1 MNTFPQGITNNFQN
15 NQLNFSYVHAALQ
28 PLCFLDT
35 TKNLFSFMESNGM
48 RYNNFFPMANEL
60 LKIIER
66 VNSGIVPDSQNILF
80 YFGKK
85 YLENQMN
92 IVSKNVLASDPFH
105 FLYFLFQFL
114 HLETNMCNKYDNNL
128 FNQSLN
134 AMRNDDY
141 IYMQFLMFIMKT
153 QNSIISNDF
162 FNTVRYTYDCQ
173 MCGKYYFYGLQNIF
187 RMNIDMIRYFRDKAY
202 PMKQGTNLDLSE
214 LFTCYSGGTY
224 NNCRNCG
231 NNRCP
236 RYTRICFPAK
246 TIIISLERKNHSFK
260 NDINILSQIDLE
272 PFISKK
278 RTAGLNLN
286 TIYELKAVISYI
298 NFGNQGKYF
307 SICKIK
313 KNNNQMW
320 VRYID
325 SFYQVVQPS
334 DVCIYEPQMLIYEIY
349 NPPQVM
355 GNDMNNNMNNNMFGG
370 SIIGNNNNDYISF
383 ANMNDNQTR
392 MMYNNQNMMNNNM
405 MNNNMMQNN
414 SVGIMNNNNMMNNNM
429 MNNNQN
435 MIQNNMVG
443 MMNNNNNINM
453 NNFQMMGFNNN
464 NMMQN
469 MNLMDNMK
477 TFKNYN
483 KVDPSIFNKIPLII
497 SEKKINLPQNNF
509 VNFQQ
514 QQMNNNQFMQQVNQ
528 FNNTKKIP
536 NMQIDILPRGTE
548 KISIEEAQM
557 SNLNMMK
564 YFSSDYLAGD
574 LISESVFNNPNNN

>member
-1 MNTFPQGITNNFQN
+1 MNSFPQGITNNFQN

-35 TKNLFSFMESNGM
+35 TKNLFSFMENNGM

-80 YFGKK
+80 YYGKK

-92 IVSKNVLASDPFH
+92 IISKNVLATDPFH

-114 HLETNMCNKYDNNL
+114 HLETNMCNKYDNTL

-134 AMRNDDY
+134 AMKNDDY

-162 FNTVRYTYDCQ
+162 FNTVRYTYVCQ
-173 MCGKYYFYGLQNIF
+173 MCGKYYFYGLQNIY
-187 RMNIDMIRYFRDKAY
+187 RMNIDTIRYFRDKAD

-246 TIIISLERKNHSFK
+246 TIIISLERKNHPFK
-260 NDINILSQIDLE
+260 NDINILSHFDLL
-272 PFISKK
+272 PFISKT

-298 NFGNQGKYF
+298 NFGNFGKYF
-307 SICKIK
+307 SDCKIRI
-313 KNNNQMW
+313 NNNQIW

-325 SFYQVVQPS
+325 SFYQIIQPN
-334 DVCIYEPQMLIYEIY
+334 DVCIYEPQILIYEIY
-349 NPPQVM
+349 NPPQAM
-355 GNDMNNNMNNNMFGG
+355 QNNINNMFNNNT
-370 SIIGNNNNDYISF
+370 IIGNNNDYISF
-383 ANMNDNQTR
+383 NNMNNNLAK
-392 MMYNNQNMMNNNM
+392 MMYNNM
-405 MNNNMMQNN
+405 MNNNINNMMMMPNNMMQT
-414 SVGIMNNNNMMNNNM
+414 NMMNNN
-429 MNNNQN
+429 N
-435 MIQNNMVG
+435 G
-443 MMNNNNNINM
+443 INM
-453 NNFQMMGFNNN
+453 NNFQMAGFNNG

-469 MNLMDNMK
+469 PNLLDNMK

-483 KVDPSIFNKIPLII
+483 KVDASILNKMPLIN
-497 SEKKINLPQNNF
+497 SENKINLPQNQNNF
-509 VNFQQ
+509 VNFQL
-514 QQMNNNQFMQQVNQ
+514 QQMNNNQFLQQVNQ
-528 FNNTKKIP
+528 FNNNIHMP
-536 NMQIDILPRGTE
+536 NMKIDIIPRAE
-548 KISIEEAQM
+548 KTISIQEAQM
-557 SNLNMMK
+557 QNQNMMK
-564 YFSSDYLAGD
+564 FFEPDYLAGNQF
-574 LISESVFNNPNNN
+574 EGGFNNPNN

>member
-1 MNTFPQGITNNFQN
+1 MNSFPQGITNNFQN

-35 TKNLFSFMESNGM
+35 TKNLFSFMENNGM

-80 YFGKK
+80 YYGKK

-92 IVSKNVLASDPFH
+92 IISKNVLATDPFH

-114 HLETNMCNKYDNNL
+114 HLETNMCNKYDNTL

-134 AMRNDDY
+134 AMKNDDY

-162 FNTVRYTYDCQ
+162 FNTVRYTYVCQ
-173 MCGKYYFYGLQNIF
+173 MCGKYFFYGLQNIY
-187 RMNIDMIRYFRDKAY
+187 RMNIDTIRYFRDKAF

-246 TIIISLERKNHSFK
+246 TIIISLERKNHPFK
-260 NDINILSQIDLE
+260 NDINILSHFNLG
-272 PFISKK
+272 PFISKT

-307 SICKIK
+307 SDCKIRI
-313 KNNNQMW
+313 NNNQMW

-325 SFYQVVQPS
+325 SFYQIIQPN
-334 DVCIYEPQMLIYEIY
+334 DVCIYEPQILIYEIY
-349 NPPQVM
+349 NPTQAM
-355 GNDMNNNMNNNMFGG
+355 QNNINNMFNNNT
-370 SIIGNNNNDYISF
+370 IIGNNNDYISF
-383 ANMNDNQTR
+383 NNMNNNLAK
-392 MMYNNQNMMNNNM
+392 MMYNNM
-405 MNNNMMQNN
+405 MNNNINNMMMMPNNMMQT
-414 SVGIMNNNNMMNNNM
+414 NMMNNN
-429 MNNNQN
+429 N
-435 MIQNNMVG
+435 G
-443 MMNNNNNINM
+443 INM
-453 NNFQMMGFNNN
+453 NNFKMAGFNNG

-469 MNLMDNMK
+469 PNLLDNMK

-483 KVDPSIFNKIPLII
+483 KVDASILNKMPLIN
-497 SEKKINLPQNNF
+497 SENKINLPQNQNNF
-509 VNFQQ
+509 VNFQL
-514 QQMNNNQFMQQVNQ
+514 QQMNNNQFLQQVNQ
-528 FNNTKKIP
+528 FNNNIHMS
-536 NMQIDILPRGTE
+536 NMKIDIIPRAE
-548 KISIEEAQM
+548 KTISIQEAQIQ
-557 SNLNMMK
+557 NKNMMK
-564 YFSSDYLAGD
+564 FFDSGYLSGD
-574 LISESVFNNPNNN
+574 PIEGEFNNPNN

>member
-1 MNTFPQGITNNFQN
+1 MNSFPQGITNNFQN

-35 TKNLFSFMESNGM
+35 TKNLFSFMENNGM

-80 YFGKK
+80 YYGKK

-92 IVSKNVLASDPFH
+92 IISKNVLATDPFH

-114 HLETNMCNKYDNNL
+114 HLETNMCNKYDNTL

-134 AMRNDDY
+134 AMKNDDY

-173 MCGKYYFYGLQNIF
+173 MCGKYFFYGLQNIY
-187 RMNIDMIRYFRDKAY
+187 RMNIDTIRYFRDKAK
-202 PMKQGTNLDLSE
+202 PMKQGTNLDISE

-246 TIIISLERKNHSFK
+246 TIIISLERKNHPFK
-260 NDINILSQIDLE
+260 NDINILSHFNLG
-272 PFISKK
+272 PFISKT
-278 RTAGLNLN
+278 RTAGLNLI
-286 TIYELKAVISYI
+286 TTYELKAVISYI

-307 SICKIK
+307 SDCKIRI
-313 KNNNQMW
+313 NNNQMW

-325 SFYQVVQPS
+325 SFYQIIQPN
-334 DVCIYEPQMLIYEIY
+334 DVCIYEPQILIYEIY
-349 NPPQVM
+349 NPTQAM
-355 GNDMNNNMNNNMFGG
+355 QNNINNMFNNNT
-370 SIIGNNNNDYISF
+370 IIGNNNDYISF
-383 ANMNDNQTR
+383 NNMNNNLAK
-392 MMYNNQNMMNNNM
+392 MMYNNM
-405 MNNNMMQNN
+405 MNNNINNMM
-414 SVGIMNNNNMMNNNM
+414 MMPNNMMNNN
-429 MNNNQN
+429 N
-435 MIQNNMVG
+435 G
-443 MMNNNNNINM
+443 INM
-453 NNFQMMGFNNN
+453 NNFQMAGFNNG

-469 MNLMDNMK
+469 PNLLDNMK

-483 KVDPSIFNKIPLII
+483 KVDASILNKMPLIN
-497 SEKKINLPQNNF
+497 SENKINLPQNQNNF
-509 VNFQQ
+509 VNFQL
-514 QQMNNNQFMQQVNQ
+514 QQMNNNQFLQQVNQ
-528 FNNTKKIP
+528 FNINNDMP
-536 NMQIDILPRGTE
+536 NMKIDIIPRAE
-548 KISIEEAQM
+548 KTISIQEAQM
-557 SNLNMMK
+557 QNQNMMK
-564 YFSSDYLAGD
+564 FFDPCYLPGD
-574 LISESVFNNPNNN
+574 QFEGGFNNPNN

>member
-1 MNTFPQGITNNFQN
+1 MNSFPQGITNNFQN

-35 TKNLFSFMESNGM
+35 TKNLFSFMENNGM

-80 YFGKK
+80 YYGKK

-92 IVSKNVLASDPFH
+92 IISKNVLATDPFH

-114 HLETNMCNKYDNNL
+114 HLETNMCNKYDNTL

-134 AMRNDDY
+134 AMKNDDY

-173 MCGKYYFYGLQNIF
+173 MCGKYFFYGLQNIY
-187 RMNIDMIRYFRDKAY
+187 RMNIDTIRYFRDKAF

-246 TIIISLERKNHSFK
+246 TIIISLERKNHPFK
-260 NDINILSQIDLE
+260 NDINILSHFDLL
-272 PFISKK
+272 PFISKT

-307 SICKIK
+307 SDCKIRI
-313 KNNNQMW
+313 NNNQMW

-325 SFYQVVQPS
+325 SFYQIIQPN
-334 DVCIYEPQMLIYEIY
+334 DVCIYEPQILIYEIY
-349 NPPQVM
+349 NPPQAM
-355 GNDMNNNMNNNMFGG
+355 QNNINNNMFNNNT
-370 SIIGNNNNDYISF
+370 IIGNNNDYISF
-383 ANMNDNQTR
+383 NNMNNNLAK
-392 MMYNNQNMMNNNM
+392 MMYNNMMNNIMNNMMMMQTNMMNNN
-405 MNNNMMQNN
+405 N
-414 SVGIMNNNNMMNNNM
+414 G
-429 MNNNQN
+429 
-435 MIQNNMVG
+435 
-443 MMNNNNNINM
+443 INM
-453 NNFQMMGFNNN
+453 NNFQMAGFNNG

-469 MNLMDNMK
+469 PNLLDNMK

-483 KVDPSIFNKIPLII
+483 KVDASILNKMPLIN
-497 SEKKINLPQNNF
+497 SENKINLPQNQNNF
-509 VNFQQ
+509 VNFQL
-514 QQMNNNQFMQQVNQ
+514 QQMNNNQFLQQVNQ
-528 FNNTKKIP
+528 FNINNDMP
-536 NMQIDILPRGTE
+536 NMKIDIIPRAE
-548 KISIEEAQM
+548 KTISIQEAQM
-557 SNLNMMK
+557 QNQNMMK
-564 YFSSDYLAGD
+564 FFDPGYLSCEQIEGG
-574 LISESVFNNPNNN
+574 FNNPNN

>member
-1 MNTFPQGITNNFQN
+1 MNSFPQGITNNFQN

-35 TKNLFSFMESNGM
+35 TKNLFSFMENNGM

-80 YFGKK
+80 YYGKK

-92 IVSKNVLASDPFH
+92 IISKNVLATDPFH

-114 HLETNMCNKYDNNL
+114 HLETNMCNKYDNTL

-134 AMRNDDY
+134 AMKNDDY

-162 FNTVRYTYDCQ
+162 FNTVRYTYVCQ
-173 MCGKYYFYGLQNIF
+173 MCGKYFFYGLQNIY
-187 RMNIDMIRYFRDKAY
+187 RMNIDTIRYFRDKAF

-246 TIIISLERKNHSFK
+246 TIIISLERKNHPFK
-260 NDINILSQIDLE
+260 NDINILSHFNLG
-272 PFISKK
+272 PFISKT

-307 SICKIK
+307 SDCKIRI
-313 KNNNQMW
+313 NNNQMW

-325 SFYQVVQPS
+325 SFYQIIQPN
-334 DVCIYEPQMLIYEIY
+334 DVCIYEPQILIYEIY
-349 NPPQVM
+349 NPPQAM
-355 GNDMNNNMNNNMFGG
+355 QNNINNMFNNNT
-370 SIIGNNNNDYISF
+370 IIGNNNDYISF
-383 ANMNDNQTR
+383 NNMNNNLAK
-392 MMYNNQNMMNNNM
+392 MMYNNM
-405 MNNNMMQNN
+405 MNNNINNMMMMPNNMMQT
-414 SVGIMNNNNMMNNNM
+414 NMMNNN
-429 MNNNQN
+429 N
-435 MIQNNMVG
+435 G
-443 MMNNNNNINM
+443 INM
-453 NNFQMMGFNNN
+453 NNFQMAGFNNG

-469 MNLMDNMK
+469 PNLLDNMK

-483 KVDPSIFNKIPLII
+483 KVDASIFNKMPLIN
-497 SEKKINLPQNNF
+497 SENKINLPQNQNNF
-509 VNFQQ
+509 VNFQLQ
-514 QQMNNNQFMQQVNQ
+514 QINNNQILQQISQ
-528 FNNTKKIP
+528 FNINN
-536 NMQIDILPRGTE
+536 NMSNMKIDIIPRAE
-548 KISIEEAQM
+548 KTISIQEAQM
-557 SNLNMMK
+557 QNQNMMK
-564 YFSSDYLAGD
+564 FFDCGYLPGEQ
-574 LISESVFNNPNNN
+574 IEGGFNNPNN

>member
-1 MNTFPQGITNNFQN
+1 MNSFPQGITNNFQN

-35 TKNLFSFMESNGM
+35 TKNLFSFMENNGM

-80 YFGKK
+80 YYGKK

-92 IVSKNVLASDPFH
+92 IISKNVLATDPFH

-114 HLETNMCNKYDNNL
+114 HLETNMCNKYDNTL

-134 AMRNDDY
+134 AMKNDDY

-173 MCGKYYFYGLQNIF
+173 MCGKYFFYGLQNIY
-187 RMNIDMIRYFRDKAY
+187 RMNIDTIRYFRDKAF
-202 PMKQGTNLDLSE
+202 PMKQGTNLDISE

-246 TIIISLERKNHSFK
+246 TIIISLERKNHPFK
-260 NDINILSQIDLE
+260 NDINILSHFNLG
-272 PFISKK
+272 PFISKT

-307 SICKIK
+307 SDCKIRI
-313 KNNNQMW
+313 NNNQMW

-325 SFYQVVQPS
+325 SFYQIIQPN
-334 DVCIYEPQMLIYEIY
+334 DVCIYEPQILIYEIY
-349 NPPQVM
+349 NPTQAM
-355 GNDMNNNMNNNMFGG
+355 QNNINNMFNNNT
-370 SIIGNNNNDYISF
+370 IIGNNNDYISF
-383 ANMNDNQTR
+383 NNMNNNLAK
-392 MMYNNQNMMNNNM
+392 MMYNNM
-405 MNNNMMQNN
+405 MNNNINNMMMMPNNMMQT
-414 SVGIMNNNNMMNNNM
+414 NMMNNN
-429 MNNNQN
+429 N
-435 MIQNNMVG
+435 G
-443 MMNNNNNINM
+443 INM
-453 NNFQMMGFNNN
+453 NNFQMAGFNNG

-469 MNLMDNMK
+469 PNLLDNMK

-483 KVDPSIFNKIPLII
+483 KVDASILNKMPLIN
-497 SEKKINLPQNNF
+497 SENKINLPQNQNNF
-509 VNFQQ
+509 VNFQL
-514 QQMNNNQFMQQVNQ
+514 QQMNNNQFLQQVNQ
-528 FNNTKKIP
+528 FNNNI
-536 NMQIDILPRGTE
+536 NMSNMKIDIIPRAE
-548 KISIEEAQM
+548 KTISIQEAQM
-557 SNLNMMK
+557 QNQNMMK
-564 YFSSDYLAGD
+564 FFDPGYLSCEQIEGG
-574 LISESVFNNPNNN
+574 FNNPNN

>member
-1 MNTFPQGITNNFQN
+1 MNSFPQGITNNFQN

-35 TKNLFSFMESNGM
+35 TKNLFSFMENNGM

-80 YFGKK
+80 YYGKK

-92 IVSKNVLASDPFH
+92 IISKNVLATDPFH

-114 HLETNMCNKYDNNL
+114 HLETNMCNKYDNTL

-134 AMRNDDY
+134 AMKNDDY

-173 MCGKYYFYGLQNIF
+173 MCGKYFFYGLQNIY
-187 RMNIDMIRYFRDKAY
+187 RMNIDTIRYFRDKAF

-236 RYTRICFPAK
+236 RYTRIRFPAK
-246 TIIISLERKNHSFK
+246 TIIISLERKNHPFK
-260 NDINILSQIDLE
+260 NDINILSHFDLGY
-272 PFISKK
+272 FISKT

-307 SICKIK
+307 SDCKIRI
-313 KNNNQMW
+313 NNNQMW

-325 SFYQVVQPS
+325 SFYQIIQPN
-334 DVCIYEPQMLIYEIY
+334 DVCIYEPQILIYEIY
-349 NPPQVM
+349 NPPQAM
-355 GNDMNNNMNNNMFGG
+355 QNNINNMFNNNT
-370 SIIGNNNNDYISF
+370 IIGNNNDYISF
-383 ANMNDNQTR
+383 NNMNNNLAK
-392 MMYNNQNMMNNNM
+392 MMYNNM
-405 MNNNMMQNN
+405 MNNNINNMM
-414 SVGIMNNNNMMNNNM
+414 MMPNNMMNNN
-429 MNNNQN
+429 N
-435 MIQNNMVG
+435 G
-443 MMNNNNNINM
+443 INM
-453 NNFQMMGFNNN
+453 NNFQMAGFNNG

-469 MNLMDNMK
+469 PNLLDNMK

-483 KVDPSIFNKIPLII
+483 KVDASILNKMPLIN
-497 SEKKINLPQNNF
+497 SENKINLPQNQNNF
-509 VNFQQ
+509 VNFQL
-514 QQMNNNQFMQQVNQ
+514 QQMNNNQFLQQVNQ
-528 FNNTKKIP
+528 FNINNDMP
-536 NMQIDILPRGTE
+536 NMKIDIIPRAE
-548 KISIEEAQM
+548 KTISIQEAQM
-557 SNLNMMK
+557 QNQNMMK
-564 YFSSDYLAGD
+564 FFDSGYLSGD
-574 LISESVFNNPNNN
+574 PIEEGFNNPNN

>member
-1 MNTFPQGITNNFQN
+1 MNSFPQGITNNFQN

-35 TKNLFSFMESNGM
+35 TKNLFSFMENNGM

-80 YFGKK
+80 YYGKK

-92 IVSKNVLASDPFH
+92 IISKNVLATDPFH

-114 HLETNMCNKYDNNL
+114 HLETNMCNKYDNTL

-134 AMRNDDY
+134 AMKNDDY

-173 MCGKYYFYGLQNIF
+173 MCGKYFFYGLQNIY
-187 RMNIDMIRYFRDKAY
+187 RMNIDTIRYFRDKAD
-202 PMKQGTNLDLSE
+202 PMKQGTNLDISE

-246 TIIISLERKNHSFK
+246 TIIISLERKNHPFK
-260 NDINILSQIDLE
+260 NDINILSHFDLL
-272 PFISKK
+272 PFISKT

-298 NFGNQGKYF
+298 NFGNHGKYF
-307 SICKIK
+307 SDCKIRI
-313 KNNNQMW
+313 NNNQMW

-325 SFYQVVQPS
+325 SFYQIIQPN
-334 DVCIYEPQMLIYEIY
+334 DVCIYEPQILIYEIY
-349 NPPQVM
+349 NPPQAM
-355 GNDMNNNMNNNMFGG
+355 QNNINNMFNNNT
-370 SIIGNNNNDYISF
+370 IIGNNNDYISF
-383 ANMNDNQTR
+383 NSMNNNQAK
-392 MMYNNQNMMNNNM
+392 MMYNNIMNNIMNNMMMMPNNMMQTNMMNNN
-405 MNNNMMQNN
+405 N
-414 SVGIMNNNNMMNNNM
+414 G
-429 MNNNQN
+429 
-435 MIQNNMVG
+435 
-443 MMNNNNNINM
+443 INM
-453 NNFQMMGFNNN
+453 NNFQMAGFNNG

-469 MNLMDNMK
+469 PNLLDNMK

-483 KVDPSIFNKIPLII
+483 KVDASIFNKMPLIN
-497 SEKKINLPQNNF
+497 SENKINLPQNQNNF
-509 VNFQQ
+509 VNFQL
-514 QQMNNNQFMQQVNQ
+514 QQMNNNQFLQQVNQ
-528 FNNTKKIP
+528 FNINNDMP
-536 NMQIDILPRGTE
+536 NMKIDIIPRAE
-548 KISIEEAQM
+548 KTISIQEAQIQ
-557 SNLNMMK
+557 NQNMMK
-564 YFSSDYLAGD
+564 FFEPEYLAGD
-574 LISESVFNNPNNN
+574 QFEGGFNNPNN

>member
-1 MNTFPQGITNNFQN
+1 MNSFPQGITNNFQN

-35 TKNLFSFMESNGM
+35 TKNLFSFMENNGM

-80 YFGKK
+80 YYGKK

-92 IVSKNVLASDPFH
+92 IISKNVLATDPFH

-114 HLETNMCNKYDNNL
+114 HLETNMCNKYDNTL

-134 AMRNDDY
+134 AMKNDDY

-162 FNTVRYTYDCQ
+162 FNTVRYTYVCQ
-173 MCGKYYFYGLQNIF
+173 MCGKYFFYGLQNIY
-187 RMNIDMIRYFRDKAY
+187 RMNIDTIRYFRDKAF
-202 PMKQGTNLDLSE
+202 PMKQGTNLDISE

-246 TIIISLERKNHSFK
+246 TIIISLERKNHPFK
-260 NDINILSQIDLE
+260 NDINILSHFDLG
-272 PFISKK
+272 PFISKT

-298 NFGNQGKYF
+298 NFGNFGKYF
-307 SICKIK
+307 SDCKIRI
-313 KNNNQMW
+313 NNNQIW

-325 SFYQVVQPS
+325 SFYQVIQPN
-334 DVCIYEPQMLIYEIY
+334 DVCIYEPQILIYEIY
-349 NPPQVM
+349 NPPQAM
-355 GNDMNNNMNNNMFGG
+355 QNNINNMFNNNT
-370 SIIGNNNNDYISF
+370 IIGNNNDYISF
-383 ANMNDNQTR
+383 NSMNNNQAK
-392 MMYNNQNMMNNNM
+392 MMYNNM
-405 MNNNMMQNN
+405 MNNNINNMMMMPNN
-414 SVGIMNNNNMMNNNM
+414 MVNNNN
-429 MNNNQN
+429 
-435 MIQNNMVG
+435 G
-443 MMNNNNNINM
+443 INM
-453 NNFQMMGFNNN
+453 NNFQMAGFNNG

-469 MNLMDNMK
+469 PNLLDNMK

-483 KVDPSIFNKIPLII
+483 KVDASIFNKMPLIN
-497 SEKKINLPQNNF
+497 SENKVNLPQNQNNF
-509 VNFQQ
+509 VNFQL
-514 QQMNNNQFMQQVNQ
+514 QQMNNNQFLQQVNQ
-528 FNNTKKIP
+528 FNINNDMP
-536 NMQIDILPRGTE
+536 NMKIDIIPRAE
-548 KISIEEAQM
+548 KTISIQEAQM
-557 SNLNMMK
+557 QNQNMMK
-564 YFSSDYLAGD
+564 FFDPFYLPGD
-574 LISESVFNNPNNN
+574 QFEGGFNNPNN

>member
-1 MNTFPQGITNNFQN
+1 MNSFPQGITNNFQN

-35 TKNLFSFMESNGM
+35 TKNLFSFMENNGM

-80 YFGKK
+80 YYGKK

-92 IVSKNVLASDPFH
+92 IISKNVLATDPFH

-114 HLETNMCNKYDNNL
+114 HLETNMCNKYDNTL

-134 AMRNDDY
+134 AMKNDDY

-162 FNTVRYTYDCQ
+162 FNTVRYTYVCQ
-173 MCGKYYFYGLQNIF
+173 MCGKYFFYGLQNIY
-187 RMNIDMIRYFRDKAY
+187 RMNIDTIRYFRDKAK
-202 PMKQGTNLDLSE
+202 PMKQGTNLDISE

-246 TIIISLERKNHSFK
+246 TIIISLERKNHPFK
-260 NDINILSQIDLE
+260 NDINILSHFDLG
-272 PFISKK
+272 PFISKT

-286 TIYELKAVISYI
+286 TIYELKSVISYI
-298 NFGNQGKYF
+298 NFGNHGKYF
-307 SICKIK
+307 SDCKIRI
-313 KNNNQMW
+313 NNNQMW

-325 SFYQVVQPS
+325 SFYQIIQPN
-334 DVCIYEPQMLIYEIY
+334 DVCIYEPQILIYEIY
-349 NPPQVM
+349 NPTQAM
-355 GNDMNNNMNNNMFGG
+355 QNNINNMFNNNT
-370 SIIGNNNNDYISF
+370 IIGNNNDYISF
-383 ANMNDNQTR
+383 NNMNNNLAK
-392 MMYNNQNMMNNNM
+392 MMYNNM
-405 MNNNMMQNN
+405 MNNN
-414 SVGIMNNNNMMNNNM
+414 INNMMMMPNNM
-429 MNNNQN
+429 MQTN
-435 MIQNNMVG
+435 MM
-443 MMNNNNNINM
+443 NNNINM
-453 NNFQMMGFNNN
+453 NNFQMAGFNNG

-469 MNLMDNMK
+469 PNLLDNMK

-483 KVDPSIFNKIPLII
+483 KVDASILNKMPLIN
-497 SEKKINLPQNNF
+497 SENKINLPQNQNNF
-509 VNFQQ
+509 VNFQL
-514 QQMNNNQFMQQVNQ
+514 QQMNNNQFLQQVNQ
-528 FNNTKKIP
+528 FNNNIHMS
-536 NMQIDILPRGTE
+536 NMKIDIIPRAE
-548 KISIEEAQM
+548 KTISIQEAQM
-557 SNLNMMK
+557 QNQNMMK
-564 YFSSDYLAGD
+564 FFKPDYLAGD
-574 LISESVFNNPNNN
+574 QFEGGFNNPNN

>member
-1 MNTFPQGITNNFQN
+1 MNSFPQGITNNFQN

-35 TKNLFSFMESNGM
+35 TKNLFSFMENNGM

-80 YFGKK
+80 YYGKK

-92 IVSKNVLASDPFH
+92 IISKNVLATDPFH

-114 HLETNMCNKYDNNL
+114 HLETNMCKKYDNTL

-134 AMRNDDY
+134 AMKNDDY

-173 MCGKYYFYGLQNIF
+173 MCGKYFFYGLQNIY
-187 RMNIDMIRYFRDKAY
+187 RMNIDTIRYFRDKAD
-202 PMKQGTNLDLSE
+202 PMKQGTNLDISE

-246 TIIISLERKNHSFK
+246 TIIISLERKNHPFK
-260 NDINILSQIDLE
+260 NDINILSHFDLG
-272 PFISKK
+272 PFISKT

-307 SICKIK
+307 SDCKIRI
-313 KNNNQMW
+313 NNNQMW

-325 SFYQVVQPS
+325 SFYQIIQPN
-334 DVCIYEPQMLIYEIY
+334 DVCIYEPQILIYEIY
-349 NPPQVM
+349 NPPQAM
-355 GNDMNNNMNNNMFGG
+355 QNNINYMFNNNT
-370 SIIGNNNNDYISF
+370 IIGNNNDYISF
-383 ANMNDNQTR
+383 NNMNNNLAK
-392 MMYNNQNMMNNNM
+392 MMYNNM
-405 MNNNMMQNN
+405 MNNNINNMMMMPNN
-414 SVGIMNNNNMMNNNM
+414 MMKTNMMNNN
-429 MNNNQN
+429 N
-435 MIQNNMVG
+435 G
-443 MMNNNNNINM
+443 INM
-453 NNFQMMGFNNN
+453 NNFQMAGFNNG

-469 MNLMDNMK
+469 PNLLDNMK

-483 KVDPSIFNKIPLII
+483 KVDASILNKMPLIN
-497 SEKKINLPQNNF
+497 SENKINLPQNQNNF
-509 VNFQQ
+509 VNFQL
-514 QQMNNNQFMQQVNQ
+514 QQMNNNQFLQQVNQ
-528 FNNTKKIP
+528 FNNNIHMS
-536 NMQIDILPRGTE
+536 NMKIDIIPRAE
-548 KISIEEAQM
+548 KTISIQEAQM
-557 SNLNMMK
+557 QNQNMMK
-564 YFSSDYLAGD
+564 FFDSGYLPGD
-574 LISESVFNNPNNN
+574 QIEGGFNNPNN

>member
-1 MNTFPQGITNNFQN
+1 MNSFPQGITNNFQN

-35 TKNLFSFMESNGM
+35 TKNLFSFMENNGM

-80 YFGKK
+80 YYGKK

-92 IVSKNVLASDPFH
+92 IISKNVLATDPFH

-114 HLETNMCNKYDNNL
+114 HLETNMCNKYDNDL

-134 AMRNDDY
+134 AMKNDDY

-173 MCGKYYFYGLQNIF
+173 MCGKYFFYGLQNIY
-187 RMNIDMIRYFRDKAY
+187 RMNIDTIRYFRDKAK
-202 PMKQGTNLDLSE
+202 PMKQGTNLDISE

-246 TIIISLERKNHSFK
+246 TIIISLERKNHPFK
-260 NDINILSQIDLE
+260 NDINILSHFDLL
-272 PFISKK
+272 PFISKT

-307 SICKIK
+307 SDCKIRI
-313 KNNNQMW
+313 NNNQMW

-325 SFYQVVQPS
+325 SFYQIIQPN
-334 DVCIYEPQMLIYEIY
+334 DVCIYEPQILIYEIY
-349 NPPQVM
+349 NPPQAM
-355 GNDMNNNMNNNMFGG
+355 QNNINNMFNNNT
-370 SIIGNNNNDYISF
+370 IIGNNNDYISF
-383 ANMNDNQTR
+383 NNMNNNLAK
-392 MMYNNQNMMNNNM
+392 MMYNNM
-405 MNNNMMQNN
+405 MNNNINNMMMMPNNMMQTNM
-414 SVGIMNNNNMMNNNM
+414 VNNNN
-429 MNNNQN
+429 
-435 MIQNNMVG
+435 G
-443 MMNNNNNINM
+443 INM
-453 NNFQMMGFNNN
+453 NNFQMAGFNNG

-469 MNLMDNMK
+469 PNLLDNMK

-483 KVDPSIFNKIPLII
+483 KVDASILNKMPLIN
-497 SEKKINLPQNNF
+497 SENKINLPQNQNNF
-509 VNFQQ
+509 VNFQL
-514 QQMNNNQFMQQVNQ
+514 QQMNNNQFLQQVNQ
-528 FNNTKKIP
+528 FNNNIHMS
-536 NMQIDILPRGTE
+536 NMKIDIIPRAE
-548 KISIEEAQM
+548 KTISIQEAQM
-557 SNLNMMK
+557 QNQNMMK
-564 YFSSDYLAGD
+564 FFKPDYLAGD
-574 LISESVFNNPNNN
+574 QFEGGFNNPNN

>member
-1 MNTFPQGITNNFQN
+1 MNSFPQGITNNFQN

-35 TKNLFSFMESNGM
+35 TKNLFSFMENNGM

-80 YFGKK
+80 YYGKK

-92 IVSKNVLASDPFH
+92 IISKNVLATDPFH

-114 HLETNMCNKYDNNL
+114 HLETNMCNKYDNTL

-134 AMRNDDY
+134 AMKNDDY

-173 MCGKYYFYGLQNIF
+173 MCGKYFFYGLQNIY
-187 RMNIDMIRYFRDKAY
+187 RMNIDTIRYFRDKAF
-202 PMKQGTNLDLSE
+202 PMKQGTNLDISE

-246 TIIISLERKNHSFK
+246 TIIISLERKNHPFK
-260 NDINILSQIDLE
+260 NDINILSHFDLL
-272 PFISKK
+272 PFISKT

-307 SICKIK
+307 SDCKIRI
-313 KNNNQMW
+313 NNNQMW

-325 SFYQVVQPS
+325 SFYQIIQPN
-334 DVCIYEPQMLIYEIY
+334 DVCIYEPQILIYEIY
-349 NPPQVM
+349 NPTQAM
-355 GNDMNNNMNNNMFGG
+355 QNNINNMFNNNT
-370 SIIGNNNNDYISF
+370 IIGNNNDYISF
-383 ANMNDNQTR
+383 NNMNNNLAK
-392 MMYNNQNMMNNNM
+392 MMYNNM
-405 MNNNMMQNN
+405 MNNNINNMMMMPNNMMQT
-414 SVGIMNNNNMMNNNM
+414 NMMNNN
-429 MNNNQN
+429 N
-435 MIQNNMVG
+435 G
-443 MMNNNNNINM
+443 INM
-453 NNFQMMGFNNN
+453 NNFQMAGFNNG

-469 MNLMDNMK
+469 PNLLDNMK

-483 KVDPSIFNKIPLII
+483 KVDASILNKMPLIN
-497 SEKKINLPQNNF
+497 SENKINLPQNQNNF
-509 VNFQQ
+509 VNFQL
-514 QQMNNNQFMQQVNQ
+514 QQMNNNQFLQQVNQ
-528 FNNTKKIP
+528 FNNNIHMS
-536 NMQIDILPRGTE
+536 NMKIDIIPRAE
-548 KISIEEAQM
+548 KTISIQEAQM
-557 SNLNMMK
+557 QNQNMMK
-564 YFSSDYLAGD
+564 FFDPGYLSCEQIEGG
-574 LISESVFNNPNNN
+574 FNNPNN

>member
-1 MNTFPQGITNNFQN
+1 MNSFPQGITNNFQN

-35 TKNLFSFMESNGM
+35 TKNLFSFMENNGM

-80 YFGKK
+80 YYGKK

-92 IVSKNVLASDPFH
+92 IISKNVLATDPFH

-114 HLETNMCNKYDNNL
+114 HLETNMCNKYDNTL

-134 AMRNDDY
+134 AMKNDDY

-173 MCGKYYFYGLQNIF
+173 MCGKYFFYGLQNIY
-187 RMNIDMIRYFRDKAY
+187 RMNIDTIRYFRDKAF
-202 PMKQGTNLDLSE
+202 PMKQGTNLDISE

-246 TIIISLERKNHSFK
+246 TIIISLERKNHPFK
-260 NDINILSQIDLE
+260 NDINILSHFDLL
-272 PFISKK
+272 PFISKT

-298 NFGNQGKYF
+298 NFGNFGKYF
-307 SICKIK
+307 SDCKIRI
-313 KNNNQMW
+313 NNNQMW

-325 SFYQVVQPS
+325 SFYQIIQPN
-334 DVCIYEPQMLIYEIY
+334 DVCIYEPQILIYEIY
-349 NPPQVM
+349 NPTQAM
-355 GNDMNNNMNNNMFGG
+355 QNNINNMFNNNT
-370 SIIGNNNNDYISF
+370 IIGNNNDYISF
-383 ANMNDNQTR
+383 NNMNNNQAK
-392 MMYNNQNMMNNNM
+392 MMYNNM
-405 MNNNMMQNN
+405 MNNIMNNMMMMPNNMMQTNM
-414 SVGIMNNNNMMNNNM
+414 VNNNN
-429 MNNNQN
+429 
-435 MIQNNMVG
+435 G
-443 MMNNNNNINM
+443 INM
-453 NNFQMMGFNNN
+453 NNFQMAGFNNG

-469 MNLMDNMK
+469 PNLLDNMK

-483 KVDPSIFNKIPLII
+483 KVDASILNKMPLIN
-497 SEKKINLPQNNF
+497 SENKINLPQNQNNF
-509 VNFQQ
+509 VNFQL
-514 QQMNNNQFMQQVNQ
+514 QQMNNNQILQQISQ
-528 FNNTKKIP
+528 FNINNDMP
-536 NMQIDILPRGTE
+536 NMKIDIIPRAE
-548 KISIEEAQM
+548 KTISIQEAQM
-557 SNLNMMK
+557 QNQNMMK
-564 YFSSDYLAGD
+564 FFDPGYLSCEQIEGG
-574 LISESVFNNPNNN
+574 FNNPNN

>member
-1 MNTFPQGITNNFQN
+1 MNSFPQGITNNFQN

-35 TKNLFSFMESNGM
+35 TKNLFSFMENNGM

-80 YFGKK
+80 YYGKK

-92 IVSKNVLASDPFH
+92 IISKNVLATDPFH

-114 HLETNMCNKYDNNL
+114 HLETNMCNKYDNTL

-134 AMRNDDY
+134 AMKNDDY

-173 MCGKYYFYGLQNIF
+173 MCGKYFFYGLQNIY
-187 RMNIDMIRYFRDKAY
+187 RMNIDTIRYFRDKAF

-246 TIIISLERKNHSFK
+246 TIIISLERKNHPFK
-260 NDINILSQIDLE
+260 NDINILSHFDLGL
-272 PFISKK
+272 FISKT

-307 SICKIK
+307 SDCKIRI
-313 KNNNQMW
+313 NNNQMW

-325 SFYQVVQPS
+325 SFYQIIQPN
-334 DVCIYEPQMLIYEIY
+334 DVCIYEPQILIYEIY
-349 NPPQVM
+349 NPPQAM
-355 GNDMNNNMNNNMFGG
+355 QNNINNMFNNNT
-370 SIIGNNNNDYISF
+370 IIGNNNDYISF
-383 ANMNDNQTR
+383 NNMNNNLAK
-392 MMYNNQNMMNNNM
+392 MMYNNMMNNIMNNMMMMPNNMMQTNMMNNN
-405 MNNNMMQNN
+405 N
-414 SVGIMNNNNMMNNNM
+414 G
-429 MNNNQN
+429 
-435 MIQNNMVG
+435 
-443 MMNNNNNINM
+443 INM
-453 NNFQMMGFNNN
+453 NNFQMAGFNNG

-469 MNLMDNMK
+469 PNLLDNMK

-483 KVDPSIFNKIPLII
+483 KVDASILNKMPLIN
-497 SEKKINLPQNNF
+497 SENKINLPQNQNNF
-509 VNFQQ
+509 VNFQL
-514 QQMNNNQFMQQVNQ
+514 QQMNNNQFLQQVNQ
-528 FNNTKKIP
+528 FNINNDMP
-536 NMQIDILPRGTE
+536 NMKIDIIPRAE
-548 KISIEEAQM
+548 KTISIQEAQM
-557 SNLNMMK
+557 QNQNMMK
-564 YFSSDYLAGD
+564 FFDSGYLSGD
-574 LISESVFNNPNNN
+574 PIEEGFNNPNN

>member
-1 MNTFPQGITNNFQN
+1 MNSFPQGITNNFQN

-35 TKNLFSFMESNGM
+35 TKNLFSFMENNGM

-80 YFGKK
+80 YYGKK

-92 IVSKNVLASDPFH
+92 IISKNVLATDPFH

-114 HLETNMCNKYDNNL
+114 HLETNMCNKYDNTL

-134 AMRNDDY
+134 AMKNDDY

-173 MCGKYYFYGLQNIF
+173 MCGKYFFYGLQNIY
-187 RMNIDMIRYFRDKAY
+187 RMNIDTIRYFRDKAF

-246 TIIISLERKNHSFK
+246 TIIISLERKNHPFK
-260 NDINILSQIDLE
+260 NDINILSHFNLG
-272 PFISKK
+272 PFISKT

-298 NFGNQGKYF
+298 NFGNFGKYF
-307 SICKIK
+307 SDCKIRI
-313 KNNNQMW
+313 NNNQIW

-325 SFYQVVQPS
+325 SFYQVIQPN
-334 DVCIYEPQMLIYEIY
+334 DVCIYEPQILIYEIY
-349 NPPQVM
+349 NPPQAM
-355 GNDMNNNMNNNMFGG
+355 ANNINNNMFNNNT
-370 SIIGNNNNDYISF
+370 IIGNNNDYISF
-383 ANMNDNQTR
+383 NNMNNNLAK
-392 MMYNNQNMMNNNM
+392 MMYNNM
-405 MNNNMMQNN
+405 MNNNINNMMMMPNNMMQT
-414 SVGIMNNNNMMNNNM
+414 NMMNNN
-429 MNNNQN
+429 N
-435 MIQNNMVG
+435 G
-443 MMNNNNNINM
+443 INM
-453 NNFQMMGFNNN
+453 NNFQMAGFNNG

-469 MNLMDNMK
+469 PNLLDNMK
-477 TFKNYN
+477 AFKNCN
-483 KVDPSIFNKIPLII
+483 KVDASIFNKMPLIN
-497 SEKKINLPQNNF
+497 SENKVNLPQNQNNF
-509 VNFQQ
+509 VNFQL
-514 QQMNNNQFMQQVNQ
+514 QQMNNNQFLQQVNQ
-528 FNNTKKIP
+528 FNINNDMP
-536 NMQIDILPRGTE
+536 NMKIDIIPRAE
-548 KISIEEAQM
+548 KTIFIQEAQM
-557 SNLNMMK
+557 QNQNMMK
-564 YFSSDYLAGD
+564 FFDSGYLPG
-574 LISESVFNNPNNN
+574 EQMEGGFNNPNN

>member
-1 MNTFPQGITNNFQN
+1 MNSFPQGITNNFQN

-35 TKNLFSFMESNGM
+35 TKNLFSFMENNGM

-80 YFGKK
+80 YYGKK

-92 IVSKNVLASDPFH
+92 IISKNVLATDPFH

-114 HLETNMCNKYDNNL
+114 HLETNMCNKYDNDL

-134 AMRNDDY
+134 AMKNDDY

-173 MCGKYYFYGLQNIF
+173 MCGKYFFYGLQNIY
-187 RMNIDMIRYFRDKAY
+187 RMNIDTIRYFRDKAF
-202 PMKQGTNLDLSE
+202 PMKQGTNLDISE

-246 TIIISLERKNHSFK
+246 TIIISLERKNHPFK
-260 NDINILSQIDLE
+260 NDINILSHFYFDLG
-272 PFISKK
+272 PFISKT

-307 SICKIK
+307 SDCKIRI
-313 KNNNQMW
+313 NNNQMW

-325 SFYQVVQPS
+325 SFYQIIQPN
-334 DVCIYEPQMLIYEIY
+334 DVCIYEPQILIYEIY
-349 NPPQVM
+349 NPPQAM
-355 GNDMNNNMNNNMFGG
+355 QNNINNMFNNNT
-370 SIIGNNNNDYISF
+370 IIGNNNDYISF
-383 ANMNDNQTR
+383 NNMNNNQAK
-392 MMYNNQNMMNNNM
+392 MMYNNMMNNIINNMMMMPNNMMQTNMMNNN
-405 MNNNMMQNN
+405 N
-414 SVGIMNNNNMMNNNM
+414 G
-429 MNNNQN
+429 
-435 MIQNNMVG
+435 
-443 MMNNNNNINM
+443 INM
-453 NNFQMMGFNNN
+453 NNFQMAGFNNG

-469 MNLMDNMK
+469 PNLLDNMK

-483 KVDPSIFNKIPLII
+483 KVDASILNKMPLIN
-497 SEKKINLPQNNF
+497 SENKINLPQNQNNF
-509 VNFQQ
+509 VNFQL
-514 QQMNNNQFMQQVNQ
+514 QQMNNNQFLQQVNQ
-528 FNNTKKIP
+528 FNINNDMP
-536 NMQIDILPRGTE
+536 NMKIDIIPRAE
-548 KISIEEAQM
+548 KTISIQEAQM
-557 SNLNMMK
+557 QNQNMMK
-564 YFSSDYLAGD
+564 FFEPEYLAGD
-574 LISESVFNNPNNN
+574 QFEGGFNNPNN

>member
-1 MNTFPQGITNNFQN
+1 MNSFPQGITNNFQN

-35 TKNLFSFMESNGM
+35 TKNLFSFMENNGM

-80 YFGKK
+80 YYGKK

-92 IVSKNVLASDPFH
+92 IISKNVLATDPFH

-114 HLETNMCNKYDNNL
+114 HLETNMCNKYDNTL

-134 AMRNDDY
+134 AMKNDDY

-173 MCGKYYFYGLQNIF
+173 MCGKYFFYGLQNIY
-187 RMNIDMIRYFRDKAY
+187 RMNIDTIRYFRDKAK

-246 TIIISLERKNHSFK
+246 TIIISLERKNHPFK
-260 NDINILSQIDLE
+260 NDINILSHFDLL
-272 PFISKK
+272 PFISKT

-298 NFGNQGKYF
+298 NFGNFGKYF
-307 SICKIK
+307 SDCKIRI
-313 KNNNQMW
+313 NNNQIW

-325 SFYQVVQPS
+325 SFYQIIQPN
-334 DVCIYEPQMLIYEIY
+334 DVCIYEPQILIYEIY
-349 NPPQVM
+349 NPPQAM
-355 GNDMNNNMNNNMFGG
+355 QNNINNMFNNNT
-370 SIIGNNNNDYISF
+370 IIGNNNDYISF
-383 ANMNDNQTR
+383 NNMNNNLAK
-392 MMYNNQNMMNNNM
+392 MMYNNM
-405 MNNNMMQNN
+405 MNNNINNMMMMPNNMMQTNM
-414 SVGIMNNNNMMNNNM
+414 VNNNN
-429 MNNNQN
+429 
-435 MIQNNMVG
+435 G
-443 MMNNNNNINM
+443 INM
-453 NNFQMMGFNNN
+453 NNFQMAGFNNG

-469 MNLMDNMK
+469 PNLLDNMK

-483 KVDPSIFNKIPLII
+483 KVDASIFNKMPLIN
-497 SEKKINLPQNNF
+497 SENKINLPQNQNNF
-509 VNFQQ
+509 VNFQL
-514 QQMNNNQFMQQVNQ
+514 QQMNNNQFLQQVNQ
-528 FNNTKKIP
+528 FNINNDMP
-536 NMQIDILPRGTE
+536 NMKIDIIPRAE
-548 KISIEEAQM
+548 KTISIQEAQM
-557 SNLNMMK
+557 QNQNMMK
-564 YFSSDYLAGD
+564 FFEPEYLAGD
-574 LISESVFNNPNNN
+574 QFEGGFNNPNN

>member
-1 MNTFPQGITNNFQN
+1 MNSFPQGITNNFQN

-35 TKNLFSFMESNGM
+35 TKNLFSFMENNGM

-80 YFGKK
+80 YYGKK

-92 IVSKNVLASDPFH
+92 IISKNVLATDPFH

-114 HLETNMCNKYDNNL
+114 HLETNMCNKYDNTL

-134 AMRNDDY
+134 AMKNDDY

-173 MCGKYYFYGLQNIF
+173 MCGKYFFYGLQNIY
-187 RMNIDMIRYFRDKAY
+187 RMNIDTIRYFRDKAF
-202 PMKQGTNLDLSE
+202 PMKQGTNLDISE

-246 TIIISLERKNHSFK
+246 TIIISLERKNHPFK
-260 NDINILSQIDLE
+260 NDINILSHFNLG
-272 PFISKK
+272 PFISKT

-298 NFGNQGKYF
+298 NFGNFGKYF
-307 SICKIK
+307 SDCKIRI
-313 KNNNQMW
+313 NNNQMW

-325 SFYQVVQPS
+325 SFYQIIQPN
-334 DVCIYEPQMLIYEIY
+334 DVCIYEPQILIYEIY
-349 NPPQVM
+349 NPTQAM
-355 GNDMNNNMNNNMFGG
+355 QNNINNMFNNNT
-370 SIIGNNNNDYISF
+370 IIGNNNDYISF
-383 ANMNDNQTR
+383 NNMNNNLAK
-392 MMYNNQNMMNNNM
+392 MMYNNM
-405 MNNNMMQNN
+405 MNNNINNMMMMPNNMMQT
-414 SVGIMNNNNMMNNNM
+414 NMMNNN
-429 MNNNQN
+429 N
-435 MIQNNMVG
+435 G
-443 MMNNNNNINM
+443 INM
-453 NNFQMMGFNNN
+453 NNCQMAGFNNG

-469 MNLMDNMK
+469 PNLLDNMK
-477 TFKNYN
+477 AFKNCN
-483 KVDPSIFNKIPLII
+483 KVDASIFNKMPLIN
-497 SEKKINLPQNNF
+497 SENKMNIPQNQNNF
-509 VNFQQ
+509 VNFQL
-514 QQMNNNQFMQQVNQ
+514 QQMNNNQFLQQVNQ
-528 FNNTKKIP
+528 FNNNIHMS
-536 NMQIDILPRGTE
+536 NMKIDIIPRAE
-548 KISIEEAQM
+548 KTISIQEAQM
-557 SNLNMMK
+557 QNQNMMK
-564 YFSSDYLAGD
+564 FFEPCYLTGD
-574 LISESVFNNPNNN
+574 QIEGGFNNPNN

>member
-1 MNTFPQGITNNFQN
+1 MNSFPQGITNNFQN

-35 TKNLFSFMESNGM
+35 TKNLFSFMENNGM

-80 YFGKK
+80 YYGKK

-92 IVSKNVLASDPFH
+92 IISKNVLATDPFH

-114 HLETNMCNKYDNNL
+114 HLETNMCNKYDNTL

-134 AMRNDDY
+134 AMKNDDY

-162 FNTVRYTYDCQ
+162 FNTVRYTYVCQ
-173 MCGKYYFYGLQNIF
+173 MCGKYYFYGLQNIY
-187 RMNIDMIRYFRDKAY
+187 RMNIDTIRYFRDKAF

-246 TIIISLERKNHSFK
+246 TIIISLERKNHPFK
-260 NDINILSQIDLE
+260 NDINILSHFDLG
-272 PFISKK
+272 PFISKT

-307 SICKIK
+307 SDCKIRI
-313 KNNNQMW
+313 NNNQMW

-325 SFYQVVQPS
+325 SFYQIIQPN
-334 DVCIYEPQMLIYEIY
+334 DVCIYEPQILIHEIY
-349 NPPQVM
+349 NPPQAM
-355 GNDMNNNMNNNMFGG
+355 QNNINNMFNNNT
-370 SIIGNNNNDYISF
+370 IIGNNNDYISF
-383 ANMNDNQTR
+383 NNMNNNLAK
-392 MMYNNQNMMNNNM
+392 MMYNNM
-405 MNNNMMQNN
+405 MNNNINNMMMMMPNNMMQT
-414 SVGIMNNNNMMNNNM
+414 NMMNNN
-429 MNNNQN
+429 N
-435 MIQNNMVG
+435 G
-443 MMNNNNNINM
+443 INM
-453 NNFQMMGFNNN
+453 NNFQMAGFNNG

-469 MNLMDNMK
+469 PNLLDNMK

-483 KVDPSIFNKIPLII
+483 KVDASILNKMPLIN
-497 SEKKINLPQNNF
+497 SENKVNLPQNQNNF
-509 VNFQQ
+509 VNFQL
-514 QQMNNNQFMQQVNQ
+514 QQMNNNQFLQQVNQ
-528 FNNTKKIP
+528 FNINNDMP
-536 NMQIDILPRGTE
+536 NMKIDIIPRAE
-548 KISIEEAQM
+548 KTISIQEAQM
-557 SNLNMMK
+557 QNQNMMK
-564 YFSSDYLAGD
+564 FFDPGYLSCEQIEGG
-574 LISESVFNNPNNN
+574 FNNPNN

>member
-1 MNTFPQGITNNFQN
+1 MNSFPQGITNNFQN

-35 TKNLFSFMESNGM
+35 TKNLFSFMENNGM

-80 YFGKK
+80 YYGKK

-92 IVSKNVLASDPFH
+92 IISKNVLATDPFH

-114 HLETNMCNKYDNNL
+114 HLETNMCNKYDNTL

-134 AMRNDDY
+134 AMKNDDY

-173 MCGKYYFYGLQNIF
+173 MCGKYFFYGLQNIY
-187 RMNIDMIRYFRDKAY
+187 RMNIDTIRYFRDKAF

-246 TIIISLERKNHSFK
+246 TIIISLERKNHPFK
-260 NDINILSQIDLE
+260 NDINILSHFDLG
-272 PFISKK
+272 PFISKT

-307 SICKIK
+307 SDCKIRI
-313 KNNNQMW
+313 NNNQMW

-325 SFYQVVQPS
+325 SFYQIIQPN
-334 DVCIYEPQMLIYEIY
+334 DVCIYEPQILIYEIY
-349 NPPQVM
+349 NPPQAM
-355 GNDMNNNMNNNMFGG
+355 QNNINNNMFNNNT
-370 SIIGNNNNDYISF
+370 IIGNNNDYISF
-383 ANMNDNQTR
+383 NNMNNNLAK
-392 MMYNNQNMMNNNM
+392 MMYNNM
-405 MNNNMMQNN
+405 MNNNINNMMMMPNNMMQTNM
-414 SVGIMNNNNMMNNNM
+414 VNNNN
-429 MNNNQN
+429 
-435 MIQNNMVG
+435 G
-443 MMNNNNNINM
+443 INM
-453 NNFQMMGFNNN
+453 NNFQMAGFNNG

-469 MNLMDNMK
+469 PNLLDNMK

-483 KVDPSIFNKIPLII
+483 KVDASILNKMPLIN
-497 SEKKINLPQNNF
+497 SENKINLPQNQNNF
-509 VNFQQ
+509 VNFQL
-514 QQMNNNQFMQQVNQ
+514 QQMNNNQILQQVNQ
-528 FNNTKKIP
+528 FNINNDMP
-536 NMQIDILPRGTE
+536 NMKIDIIPRAE
-548 KISIEEAQM
+548 KTISIQEAQM
-557 SNLNMMK
+557 QNQNMMK
-564 YFSSDYLAGD
+564 FFDPFYLPG
-574 LISESVFNNPNNN
+574 EQMEGGFNNPNN

>member
-1 MNTFPQGITNNFQN
+1 MNSFPQGITNNFQN

-35 TKNLFSFMESNGM
+35 TKNLFSFMENNGM

-80 YFGKK
+80 YYGKK

-92 IVSKNVLASDPFH
+92 IISKNVLATDPFH

-114 HLETNMCNKYDNNL
+114 HLETNMCNKYDNTL

-134 AMRNDDY
+134 AMKNDDY

-173 MCGKYYFYGLQNIF
+173 MCGKYFFYGLQNIY
-187 RMNIDMIRYFRDKAY
+187 RMNIDTIRYFRDKAF

-246 TIIISLERKNHSFK
+246 TIIISLERKNHPFK
-260 NDINILSQIDLE
+260 NDINILSHFDLG
-272 PFISKK
+272 PFISKT

-307 SICKIK
+307 SDCKIRI
-313 KNNNQMW
+313 NNNQMW

-325 SFYQVVQPS
+325 SFYQIIQPN
-334 DVCIYEPQMLIYEIY
+334 DVCIYEPQILIYEIY
-349 NPPQVM
+349 NPPQAM
-355 GNDMNNNMNNNMFGG
+355 QNNINNMFNNNT
-370 SIIGNNNNDYISF
+370 IIGNNNDYISF
-383 ANMNDNQTR
+383 NNMNNNQAK
-392 MMYNNQNMMNNNM
+392 MMYNNMMNNIMNNMMMMPNNMMQTNMMNNN
-405 MNNNMMQNN
+405 N
-414 SVGIMNNNNMMNNNM
+414 G
-429 MNNNQN
+429 
-435 MIQNNMVG
+435 
-443 MMNNNNNINM
+443 INM
-453 NNFQMMGFNNN
+453 NNFQMAGFNNG

-469 MNLMDNMK
+469 PNLLDNMK

-483 KVDPSIFNKIPLII
+483 KVDASILNKMPLIN
-497 SEKKINLPQNNF
+497 SENKINLPQNQNNF
-509 VNFQQ
+509 VNFQL
-514 QQMNNNQFMQQVNQ
+514 QQMNNNQFLQQVNQ
-528 FNNTKKIP
+528 FNINNDMP
-536 NMQIDILPRGTE
+536 NMKIDIIPRAE
-548 KISIEEAQM
+548 KTISIQEAQM
-557 SNLNMMK
+557 QNQNMMK
-564 YFSSDYLAGD
+564 FFDPFYLPG
-574 LISESVFNNPNNN
+574 EQMEGGFNNPNN

>member
-1 MNTFPQGITNNFQN
+1 MNSFPQGITNNFQN

-35 TKNLFSFMESNGM
+35 TKNLFSFMENNGM

-80 YFGKK
+80 YYGKK

-92 IVSKNVLASDPFH
+92 IISKNVLATDPFH

-114 HLETNMCNKYDNNL
+114 HLETNMCNKYDNTL

-134 AMRNDDY
+134 AMKNDDY

-162 FNTVRYTYDCQ
+162 FNTVRYTYVCQ
-173 MCGKYYFYGLQNIF
+173 MCGKYFFYGLQNIY
-187 RMNIDMIRYFRDKAY
+187 RMNIDTIRYFRDKAD
-202 PMKQGTNLDLSE
+202 PMKQGTNLDISE

-246 TIIISLERKNHSFK
+246 TIIISLERKNHQFK
-260 NDINILSQIDLE
+260 NDINILSHFDLG
-272 PFISKK
+272 PFVGKK
-278 RTAGLNLN
+278 RTPGLNLN

-298 NFGNQGKYF
+298 NFGNHGKYF
-307 SICKIK
+307 SDCKIRI
-313 KNNNQMW
+313 NNNQMW

-325 SFYQVVQPS
+325 SFYQIIQPN
-334 DVCIYEPQMLIYEIY
+334 DVCIYEPQILIYEIY
-349 NPPQVM
+349 NPPQAM
-355 GNDMNNNMNNNMFGG
+355 QNNIN
-370 SIIGNNNNDYISF
+370 Y
-383 ANMNDNQTR
+383 
-392 MMYNNQNMMNNNM
+392 MMMMP
-405 MNNNMMQNN
+405 NNMMQTNM
-414 SVGIMNNNNMMNNNM
+414 VNNNN
-429 MNNNQN
+429 
-435 MIQNNMVG
+435 G
-443 MMNNNNNINM
+443 INM
-453 NNFQMMGFNNN
+453 NNFQMAGFNNG

-469 MNLMDNMK
+469 PNLLDNMK

-483 KVDPSIFNKIPLII
+483 KVDASILNKMPLIN
-497 SEKKINLPQNNF
+497 SENKINLPQNQNNF
-509 VNFQQ
+509 VNFQL
-514 QQMNNNQFMQQVNQ
+514 QQMNNNQILQQISQ
-528 FNNTKKIP
+528 FNINNDMP
-536 NMQIDILPRGTE
+536 NMKIDIIPRAE
-548 KISIEEAQM
+548 KTISIQEAQM
-557 SNLNMMK
+557 QNQNMMK
-564 YFSSDYLAGD
+564 FFDPCYLPGD
-574 LISESVFNNPNNN
+574 QFEGGFNNPNN

>member
-1 MNTFPQGITNNFQN
+1 MNSFPQGITNNFQN

-35 TKNLFSFMESNGM
+35 TKNLFSFMENNGM

-80 YFGKK
+80 YYGKK

-92 IVSKNVLASDPFH
+92 IISKNVLATDPFH

-114 HLETNMCNKYDNNL
+114 HLETNMCNKYDNTL

-134 AMRNDDY
+134 AMKNDDY

-173 MCGKYYFYGLQNIF
+173 MCGKYFFYGLQNIY
-187 RMNIDMIRYFRDKAY
+187 RMNIDTIRYFRDKAF

-246 TIIISLERKNHSFK
+246 TIIISLERKNHPFK
-260 NDINILSQIDLE
+260 NDINILSHFDLL
-272 PFISKK
+272 PFISKT

-307 SICKIK
+307 SDCKIRI
-313 KNNNQMW
+313 NNNQMW

-325 SFYQVVQPS
+325 SFYQIIQPN
-334 DVCIYEPQMLIYEIY
+334 DVCIYEPQILIYEIY
-349 NPPQVM
+349 NPPQAM
-355 GNDMNNNMNNNMFGG
+355 ANNINNNMFNNNT
-370 SIIGNNNNDYISF
+370 IIGNNNDYISF
-383 ANMNDNQTR
+383 NSMNNNQAK
-392 MMYNNQNMMNNNM
+392 MMYNNMMNNMMNNIMNNNMMMPNNMMQTNMMNNN
-405 MNNNMMQNN
+405 N
-414 SVGIMNNNNMMNNNM
+414 G
-429 MNNNQN
+429 
-435 MIQNNMVG
+435 
-443 MMNNNNNINM
+443 INM
-453 NNFQMMGFNNN
+453 NNFQMAGFNNG

-469 MNLMDNMK
+469 PNLLDNMK

-483 KVDPSIFNKIPLII
+483 KVDASILNKMPLIN
-497 SEKKINLPQNNF
+497 SENKINLPQNQNNF
-509 VNFQQ
+509 VNFQL
-514 QQMNNNQFMQQVNQ
+514 QQMNNNQFLQQVNQ
-528 FNNTKKIP
+528 FNNNI
-536 NMQIDILPRGTE
+536 NMSNMKIDIIPRAE
-548 KISIEEAQM
+548 KTISIQEAQM
-557 SNLNMMK
+557 QNQNMMK
-564 YFSSDYLAGD
+564 FFDSGYLSGD
-574 LISESVFNNPNNN
+574 PIEGGFNNPNN

>member
-1 MNTFPQGITNNFQN
+1 MNSFPQGITNNFQN

-35 TKNLFSFMESNGM
+35 TKNLFSFMENNGM

-80 YFGKK
+80 YYGKK

-92 IVSKNVLASDPFH
+92 IISKNVLATDPFH

-114 HLETNMCNKYDNNL
+114 HLETNMCNKYDNTL

-134 AMRNDDY
+134 AMKNDDY

-162 FNTVRYTYDCQ
+162 FNTVRYTYVCQ
-173 MCGKYYFYGLQNIF
+173 MCGKYFFYGLQNIY
-187 RMNIDMIRYFRDKAY
+187 RMNIDTIRYFRDKAD

-246 TIIISLERKNHSFK
+246 TIIISLERKNHQFK
-260 NDINILSQIDLE
+260 NDINILSHFNLG
-272 PFISKK
+272 PFISKT

-307 SICKIK
+307 SDCKIRI
-313 KNNNQMW
+313 NNNQMW

-325 SFYQVVQPS
+325 SFYQIIQPN
-334 DVCIYEPQMLIYEIY
+334 DVCIYEPQILIYEIY
-349 NPPQVM
+349 NPPQAM
-355 GNDMNNNMNNNMFGG
+355 QNNINNNMFNNNT
-370 SIIGNNNNDYISF
+370 IIGNNNDYISF
-383 ANMNDNQTR
+383 NNMNNNLAK
-392 MMYNNQNMMNNNM
+392 MMYNNM
-405 MNNNMMQNN
+405 MNNNINNMM
-414 SVGIMNNNNMMNNNM
+414 MMPNNMMNNN
-429 MNNNQN
+429 N
-435 MIQNNMVG
+435 G
-443 MMNNNNNINM
+443 INM
-453 NNFQMMGFNNN
+453 NNCQMAGFNNG

-469 MNLMDNMK
+469 PNLLDNMK

-483 KVDPSIFNKIPLII
+483 KVDASILNKMPLIN
-497 SEKKINLPQNNF
+497 SENKINLPQNQNNF
-509 VNFQQ
+509 VNFQL
-514 QQMNNNQFMQQVNQ
+514 QQMNNNQILQQISQ
-528 FNNTKKIP
+528 FNINNDMP
-536 NMQIDILPRGTE
+536 NMKIDIIPRAE
-548 KISIEEAQM
+548 KTISIQEAQM
-557 SNLNMMK
+557 QNQNMMK
-564 YFSSDYLAGD
+564 FFDSGYLPG
-574 LISESVFNNPNNN
+574 EQMEGGFNNPNN

>member
-1 MNTFPQGITNNFQN
+1 MNSFPQGITNNFQN

-35 TKNLFSFMESNGM
+35 TKNLFSFMENNGM

-80 YFGKK
+80 YYGKK

-92 IVSKNVLASDPFH
+92 IISKNVLATDPFH

-114 HLETNMCNKYDNNL
+114 HLETNMCNKYDNTL

-134 AMRNDDY
+134 AMKNDDY

-162 FNTVRYTYDCQ
+162 FNTVRYTYVCQ
-173 MCGKYYFYGLQNIF
+173 MCGKYFFYGLQNIY
-187 RMNIDMIRYFRDKAY
+187 RMNIDTIRYFRDKAF

-246 TIIISLERKNHSFK
+246 TIIISLERKNHPFK
-260 NDINILSQIDLE
+260 NDINILSHFDLL
-272 PFISKK
+272 PFISKT

-307 SICKIK
+307 SDCKIRI
-313 KNNNQMW
+313 NNNQMW

-325 SFYQVVQPS
+325 SFYQIIQPN
-334 DVCIYEPQMLIYEIY
+334 DVCIYEPQILIYEIY
-349 NPPQVM
+349 NPPQAM
-355 GNDMNNNMNNNMFGG
+355 QNNINNNMFNNNT
-370 SIIGNNNNDYISF
+370 IIGNNNDYISF
-383 ANMNDNQTR
+383 NNMNNNLAK
-392 MMYNNQNMMNNNM
+392 MMYNNM
-405 MNNNMMQNN
+405 MNNNINNMMMMQT
-414 SVGIMNNNNMMNNNM
+414 NMMNNN
-429 MNNNQN
+429 N
-435 MIQNNMVG
+435 G
-443 MMNNNNNINM
+443 INM
-453 NNFQMMGFNNN
+453 NNFQMAGFNNG

-469 MNLMDNMK
+469 PNLLDNMK

-483 KVDPSIFNKIPLII
+483 KVDASILNKMPLIN
-497 SEKKINLPQNNF
+497 SENKINLPQNQNNF
-509 VNFQQ
+509 VNFQL
-514 QQMNNNQFMQQVNQ
+514 QQMNNNQFLQQVNQ
-528 FNNTKKIP
+528 FNNNI
-536 NMQIDILPRGTE
+536 NMSNMKIDIIPRAE
-548 KISIEEAQM
+548 KTISIQEAQM
-557 SNLNMMK
+557 QNQNMMK
-564 YFSSDYLAGD
+564 FFEPGYISGD
-574 LISESVFNNPNNN
+574 QIEGGFNNPNN

>member
-1 MNTFPQGITNNFQN
+1 MNSFPQGITNNFQN

-35 TKNLFSFMESNGM
+35 TKNLFSFMENNGM

-80 YFGKK
+80 YYGKK

-92 IVSKNVLASDPFH
+92 IISKNVLATDPFH

-114 HLETNMCNKYDNNL
+114 HLETNMCNKYDNTL

-134 AMRNDDY
+134 AMKNDDY

-173 MCGKYYFYGLQNIF
+173 MCGKYFFYGLQNIY
-187 RMNIDMIRYFRDKAY
+187 RMNIDTIRYFRDKAF
-202 PMKQGTNLDLSE
+202 PMKQGTNLDISE

-246 TIIISLERKNHSFK
+246 TIIISLERKNHPFK
-260 NDINILSQIDLE
+260 NDINILSHFNLG
-272 PFISKK
+272 PFISKT

-298 NFGNQGKYF
+298 NFGNHGKYF
-307 SICKIK
+307 SDCKIRI
-313 KNNNQMW
+313 NNNQMW

-325 SFYQVVQPS
+325 SFYQIIQPN
-334 DVCIYEPQMLIYEIY
+334 DVCIYEPQILIYEIY
-349 NPPQVM
+349 NPPQAM
-355 GNDMNNNMNNNMFGG
+355 ANNINNNMFNNNT
-370 SIIGNNNNDYISF
+370 IIGNNNDYISF
-383 ANMNDNQTR
+383 NSMNNNQAK
-392 MMYNNQNMMNNNM
+392 MMYNNMMNNIMNNMMMMPNNMMQTNMMNNN
-405 MNNNMMQNN
+405 N
-414 SVGIMNNNNMMNNNM
+414 G
-429 MNNNQN
+429 
-435 MIQNNMVG
+435 
-443 MMNNNNNINM
+443 INM
-453 NNFQMMGFNNN
+453 NNFQMAGFNNG

-469 MNLMDNMK
+469 PNLLDNMK

-483 KVDPSIFNKIPLII
+483 KVDASILNKMPLIN
-497 SEKKINLPQNNF
+497 SENKINLPQNQNNF
-509 VNFQQ
+509 VNFQL
-514 QQMNNNQFMQQVNQ
+514 QQMNNNQILQQISQ
-528 FNNTKKIP
+528 FNINNDMP
-536 NMQIDILPRGTE
+536 NMKIDIIPRAE
-548 KISIEEAQM
+548 KTISIQEAQM
-557 SNLNMMK
+557 QNQNMMK
-564 YFSSDYLAGD
+564 FFDSGYLPGD
-574 LISESVFNNPNNN
+574 QIDGGFNNPNN

>member
-1 MNTFPQGITNNFQN
+1 MNSFPQGITNNFQN

-35 TKNLFSFMESNGM
+35 TKNLFSFMENNGM

-80 YFGKK
+80 YYGKK

-92 IVSKNVLASDPFH
+92 IISKNVLATDPFH

-114 HLETNMCNKYDNNL
+114 HLETNMCNKYDNTL

-134 AMRNDDY
+134 AMKNDDY

-173 MCGKYYFYGLQNIF
+173 MCGKYFFYGLQNIY
-187 RMNIDMIRYFRDKAY
+187 RMNIDTIRYFRDKAD
-202 PMKQGTNLDLSE
+202 PMKQGTNLDISE

-246 TIIISLERKNHSFK
+246 TIIISLERKNHPFK
-260 NDINILSQIDLE
+260 NDINILSHFNLG
-272 PFISKK
+272 PFISKT

-307 SICKIK
+307 SDCKIRI
-313 KNNNQMW
+313 NNNQMW

-325 SFYQVVQPS
+325 SFYQIIQPN
-334 DVCIYEPQMLIYEIY
+334 DVCIYEPQILIYEIY
-349 NPPQVM
+349 NPPQAM
-355 GNDMNNNMNNNMFGG
+355 QNNINNMFNNNT
-370 SIIGNNNNDYISF
+370 IIGNNNDYISCN
-383 ANMNDNQTR
+383 NMNNNQAK
-392 MMYNNQNMMNNNM
+392 MMYNNMMNNIMNNMMMMPNNMMQTNMMNNN
-405 MNNNMMQNN
+405 N
-414 SVGIMNNNNMMNNNM
+414 G
-429 MNNNQN
+429 
-435 MIQNNMVG
+435 
-443 MMNNNNNINM
+443 INM
-453 NNFQMMGFNNN
+453 NNFQMAGFNNG

-469 MNLMDNMK
+469 PNLLDNMK

-483 KVDPSIFNKIPLII
+483 KVDASILNKMPLIN
-497 SEKKINLPQNNF
+497 SENKINLPQNQNNF
-509 VNFQQ
+509 VNFQL
-514 QQMNNNQFMQQVNQ
+514 QQMNNNQFLQQVNQ
-528 FNNTKKIP
+528 FNNNIHMS
-536 NMQIDILPRGTE
+536 NMKIDIIPRAE
-548 KISIEEAQM
+548 KTISIQEAQM
-557 SNLNMMK
+557 QNQGMMK
-564 YFSSDYLAGD
+564 FFDPGYLSCEQIEGG
-574 LISESVFNNPNNN
+574 FNNPNN

>member
-1 MNTFPQGITNNFQN
+1 MNSFPQGITNNFQN

-35 TKNLFSFMESNGM
+35 TKNLFSFMENNGM

-80 YFGKK
+80 YYGKK

-92 IVSKNVLASDPFH
+92 IISKNVLATDPFH

-114 HLETNMCNKYDNNL
+114 HLETNMCNKYDNTL

-134 AMRNDDY
+134 AMKNDDY

-162 FNTVRYTYDCQ
+162 FNTVRYTYVCQ
-173 MCGKYYFYGLQNIF
+173 MCGKYFFYGLQNIY
-187 RMNIDMIRYFRDKAY
+187 RMNIDTIRYFRDKAF

-246 TIIISLERKNHSFK
+246 TIIISLERKNHPFK
-260 NDINILSQIDLE
+260 NDINILSHFDLL
-272 PFISKK
+272 PFISKT

-286 TIYELKAVISYI
+286 TIYELKSVISYI
-298 NFGNQGKYF
+298 NFGNHGKYF
-307 SICKIK
+307 SDCKIRI
-313 KNNNQMW
+313 NNNQMW

-325 SFYQVVQPS
+325 SFYQIIQPN
-334 DVCIYEPQMLIYEIY
+334 DVCIYEPQILIYEIY
-349 NPPQVM
+349 NPTQAM
-355 GNDMNNNMNNNMFGG
+355 QNNINNMFNNNT
-370 SIIGNNNNDYISF
+370 IIGNNNDYISF
-383 ANMNDNQTR
+383 NNMNNNLAK
-392 MMYNNQNMMNNNM
+392 MMYNNMMNNMMNNIMNNNM
-405 MNNNMMQNN
+405 MMPNNMMQTNM
-414 SVGIMNNNNMMNNNM
+414 VNNNN
-429 MNNNQN
+429 
-435 MIQNNMVG
+435 G
-443 MMNNNNNINM
+443 INM
-453 NNFQMMGFNNN
+453 NNFQMAGFNNG

-469 MNLMDNMK
+469 PNLLDNMK

-483 KVDPSIFNKIPLII
+483 KVDASILNKMPLIN
-497 SEKKINLPQNNF
+497 SENKINLPQNQNNF
-509 VNFQQ
+509 VNFQL
-514 QQMNNNQFMQQVNQ
+514 QQMNNNQILQQISQ
-528 FNNTKKIP
+528 FNINNDIP
-536 NMQIDILPRGTE
+536 NMKIDIIPRAE
-548 KISIEEAQM
+548 KTISIQEAQM
-557 SNLNMMK
+557 QNQNMMK
-564 YFSSDYLAGD
+564 FFDPCYLPGD
-574 LISESVFNNPNNN
+574 QFEGGFNNPNN

>member
-1 MNTFPQGITNNFQN
+1 MNSFPQGITNNFQN

-35 TKNLFSFMESNGM
+35 TKNLFSFMENNGM

-80 YFGKK
+80 YYGKK

-92 IVSKNVLASDPFH
+92 IISKNVLATDPFH

-114 HLETNMCNKYDNNL
+114 HLETNMCNKYDNDL

-134 AMRNDDY
+134 AMKNDDY

-173 MCGKYYFYGLQNIF
+173 MCGKYFFYGLQNIY
-187 RMNIDMIRYFRDKAY
+187 RMNIDTIRYFRDKAK
-202 PMKQGTNLDLSE
+202 PMKQGTNLDISE

-246 TIIISLERKNHSFK
+246 TIIISLERKNHPFK
-260 NDINILSQIDLE
+260 NDINILSHFNLG
-272 PFISKK
+272 PFISKT

-298 NFGNQGKYF
+298 NFGNFGKYF
-307 SICKIK
+307 SDCKIRI
-313 KNNNQMW
+313 NNNQIW

-325 SFYQVVQPS
+325 SFYQVIQPN
-334 DVCIYEPQMLIYEIY
+334 DVCIYEPQILIYEIY
-349 NPPQVM
+349 NPPQAM
-355 GNDMNNNMNNNMFGG
+355 ANNINNNMFNNNT
-370 SIIGNNNNDYISF
+370 IIGNNNDYISF
-383 ANMNDNQTR
+383 NSMNNNQAK
-392 MMYNNQNMMNNNM
+392 MMYNNM
-405 MNNNMMQNN
+405 MNNIMNNMMMMPNNMMQTNM
-414 SVGIMNNNNMMNNNM
+414 VNNNN
-429 MNNNQN
+429 
-435 MIQNNMVG
+435 G
-443 MMNNNNNINM
+443 INM
-453 NNFQMMGFNNN
+453 NNFQMAGFNNG

-469 MNLMDNMK
+469 PNLLDNMK

-483 KVDPSIFNKIPLII
+483 KVDASIFNKMPLIN
-497 SEKKINLPQNNF
+497 SENKVNLPQNQNNF
-509 VNFQQ
+509 VNFQL
-514 QQMNNNQFMQQVNQ
+514 QQMNNNQILQQISQ
-528 FNNTKKIP
+528 FNINNDMP
-536 NMQIDILPRGTE
+536 NMKIDIIPRAE
-548 KISIEEAQM
+548 KTISIQEAQM
-557 SNLNMMK
+557 QNQNMMK
-564 YFSSDYLAGD
+564 FFDSGYLPG
-574 LISESVFNNPNNN
+574 EQMEGGFNNPNN

>member
-1 MNTFPQGITNNFQN
+1 MNSFPQGITNNFQN

-35 TKNLFSFMESNGM
+35 TKNLFSFMENNGM

-80 YFGKK
+80 YYGKK

-92 IVSKNVLASDPFH
+92 IISKNVLATDPFH

-114 HLETNMCNKYDNNL
+114 HLETNMCNKYDNTL

-134 AMRNDDY
+134 AMKNDDY

-162 FNTVRYTYDCQ
+162 FNTVRYTYVCQ
-173 MCGKYYFYGLQNIF
+173 MCGKYFFYGLQNIY
-187 RMNIDMIRYFRDKAY
+187 RMNIDTIRYFRDKAF

-246 TIIISLERKNHSFK
+246 TIIISLERKNHPFK
-260 NDINILSQIDLE
+260 NDINILSHFDLL
-272 PFISKK
+272 PFISKT

-307 SICKIK
+307 SDCKIRI
-313 KNNNQMW
+313 NNNQMW

-325 SFYQVVQPS
+325 SFYQIIQPN
-334 DVCIYEPQMLIYEIY
+334 DVCIYEPQILIYEIY
-349 NPPQVM
+349 NPTQAM
-355 GNDMNNNMNNNMFGG
+355 QNNINNMFNNNT
-370 SIIGNNNNDYISF
+370 IIGNNNDYISF
-383 ANMNDNQTR
+383 NNMNNNLAK
-392 MMYNNQNMMNNNM
+392 MMYNNM
-405 MNNNMMQNN
+405 MNNN
-414 SVGIMNNNNMMNNNM
+414 INNMMMMPNNM
-429 MNNNQN
+429 MQTN
-435 MIQNNMVG
+435 MM
-443 MMNNNNNINM
+443 NNNNINM
-453 NNFQMMGFNNN
+453 NNFQMAGFNNG

-469 MNLMDNMK
+469 PNLLDNMK

-483 KVDPSIFNKIPLII
+483 KVDASILNKMPLIN
-497 SEKKINLPQNNF
+497 SENKINLPQNQNNF
-509 VNFQQ
+509 VNFQL
-514 QQMNNNQFMQQVNQ
+514 QQMNNNQILQQISQ
-528 FNNTKKIP
+528 FNINNDMP
-536 NMQIDILPRGTE
+536 NMKIDIIPRAE
-548 KISIEEAQM
+548 KTISIQEAQM
-557 SNLNMMK
+557 QNQNMMK
-564 YFSSDYLAGD
+564 FFDSGYLSGD
-574 LISESVFNNPNNN
+574 PIEGGFNNPNN

>member
-1 MNTFPQGITNNFQN
+1 MNSFPQGITNNFQN

-35 TKNLFSFMESNGM
+35 TKNLFSFMENNGM

-80 YFGKK
+80 YYGKK

-92 IVSKNVLASDPFH
+92 IISKNVLATDPFH

-114 HLETNMCNKYDNNL
+114 HLETNMCNKYDNTL

-134 AMRNDDY
+134 AMKNDDY

-162 FNTVRYTYDCQ
+162 FNTVRYTYVCQ
-173 MCGKYYFYGLQNIF
+173 MCGKYFFYGLQNIY
-187 RMNIDMIRYFRDKAY
+187 RMNIDTIRYFRDKAK
-202 PMKQGTNLDLSE
+202 PMKQGTNLDISE

-246 TIIISLERKNHSFK
+246 TIIISLERKNHPFK
-260 NDINILSQIDLE
+260 NDINILSHFNLG
-272 PFISKK
+272 PFISKT

-307 SICKIK
+307 SDCKIRI
-313 KNNNQMW
+313 NNNQMW

-325 SFYQVVQPS
+325 SFYQIIQPN
-334 DVCIYEPQMLIYEIY
+334 DVCIYEPQILIYEIY
-349 NPPQVM
+349 NPPQAM
-355 GNDMNNNMNNNMFGG
+355 QNNINNMFNNNT
-370 SIIGNNNNDYISF
+370 IIGNNNDYISF
-383 ANMNDNQTR
+383 NNMNNNLAK
-392 MMYNNQNMMNNNM
+392 MMYNNM
-405 MNNNMMQNN
+405 MNNNINNMMMMPNNMMQTNM
-414 SVGIMNNNNMMNNNM
+414 VNNNN
-429 MNNNQN
+429 
-435 MIQNNMVG
+435 G
-443 MMNNNNNINM
+443 INM
-453 NNFQMMGFNNN
+453 NNFQMAGFNNG

-469 MNLMDNMK
+469 PNLLDNMK

-483 KVDPSIFNKIPLII
+483 KVDASILNKMPLIN
-497 SEKKINLPQNNF
+497 SENKINLPQNQNNF
-509 VNFQQ
+509 VNFQL
-514 QQMNNNQFMQQVNQ
+514 QQMNNNQFLQQVNQ
-528 FNNTKKIP
+528 FNNNIHMS
-536 NMQIDILPRGTE
+536 NMKIDIIPRAE
-548 KISIEEAQM
+548 KTISIQEAQM
-557 SNLNMMK
+557 QNQNMMK
-564 YFSSDYLAGD
+564 FFDSGYLPG
-574 LISESVFNNPNNN
+574 EQMEGGFNNPNN

>member
-1 MNTFPQGITNNFQN
+1 MNSFPQGITNNFQN

-35 TKNLFSFMESNGM
+35 TKNLFSFMENNGM

-80 YFGKK
+80 YYGKK

-92 IVSKNVLASDPFH
+92 IISKNVLATDPFH

-114 HLETNMCNKYDNNL
+114 HLETNMCNKYDNTL

-134 AMRNDDY
+134 AMKNDDY

-173 MCGKYYFYGLQNIF
+173 MCGKYFFYGLQNIY
-187 RMNIDMIRYFRDKAY
+187 RMNIDTIRYFRDKAD

-214 LFTCYSGGTY
+214 LFICYSGGTY

-246 TIIISLERKNHSFK
+246 TIIISLERKNHPFK
-260 NDINILSQIDLE
+260 NDINILSHFNLG
-272 PFISKK
+272 PFISKRK
-278 RTAGLNLN
+278 TALLNLN

-307 SICKIK
+307 SDCKIRI
-313 KNNNQMW
+313 NNNQMW

-325 SFYQVVQPS
+325 SFYQIIQPN
-334 DVCIYEPQMLIYEIY
+334 DVCIYEPQILIYEIY
-349 NPPQVM
+349 NPPQ
-355 GNDMNNNMNNNMFGG
+355 
-370 SIIGNNNNDYISF
+370 
-383 ANMNDNQTR
+383 A
-392 MMYNNQNMMNNNM
+392 
-405 MNNNMMQNN
+405 MQNN
-414 SVGIMNNNNMMNNNM
+414 I
-429 MNNNQN
+429 
-435 MIQNNMVG
+435 
-443 MMNNNNNINM
+443 NIC
-453 NNFQMMGFNNN
+453 
-464 NMMQN
+464 
-469 MNLMDNMK
+469 
-477 TFKNYN
+477 
-483 KVDPSIFNKIPLII
+483 LII
-497 SEKKINLPQNNF
+497 
-509 VNFQQ
+509 
-514 QQMNNNQFMQQVNQ
+514 
-528 FNNTKKIP
+528 
-536 NMQIDILPRGTE
+536 ILLLE
-548 KISIEEAQM
+548 IIM
-557 SNLNMMK
+557 
-564 YFSSDYLAGD
+564 
-574 LISESVFNNPNNN
+574 II

>member
-1 MNTFPQGITNNFQN
+1 MNSFPQGITNNFQN

-35 TKNLFSFMESNGM
+35 TKNLFSFMENNGM

-80 YFGKK
+80 YYGKK

-92 IVSKNVLASDPFH
+92 IISKNVLATDPFH

-114 HLETNMCNKYDNNL
+114 HLETNMCNKYDNTL

-134 AMRNDDY
+134 AMKNDDY

-173 MCGKYYFYGLQNIF
+173 MCGKYFFYGLQNIY
-187 RMNIDMIRYFRDKAY
+187 RMNIDTIRYFRDKAF

-246 TIIISLERKNHSFK
+246 TIIISLERKNHPFK
-260 NDINILSQIDLE
+260 NDININIFSHFDLG
-272 PFISKK
+272 PFISKT

-307 SICKIK
+307 SDCKIRI
-313 KNNNQMW
+313 NNNQMW

-325 SFYQVVQPS
+325 SFYQIIQPN
-334 DVCIYEPQMLIYEIY
+334 DVCIYEPQILIYEIY
-349 NPPQVM
+349 NPPQAM
-355 GNDMNNNMNNNMFGG
+355 QNNINNMFNNNT
-370 SIIGNNNNDYISF
+370 IIGNNNDYISF
-383 ANMNDNQTR
+383 NNMNNNQAK
-392 MMYNNQNMMNNNM
+392 MMYNNMMNNIMNNMMMMQTNMMNNN
-405 MNNNMMQNN
+405 N
-414 SVGIMNNNNMMNNNM
+414 G
-429 MNNNQN
+429 
-435 MIQNNMVG
+435 
-443 MMNNNNNINM
+443 INM
-453 NNFQMMGFNNN
+453 NNFQMAGFNNG

-469 MNLMDNMK
+469 PNLLDNMK

-483 KVDPSIFNKIPLII
+483 KVDASILNKMPLIN
-497 SEKKINLPQNNF
+497 SENKINLPQNQNNF
-509 VNFQQ
+509 VNFQL
-514 QQMNNNQFMQQVNQ
+514 QQMNNNQFLQQVNQ
-528 FNNTKKIP
+528 FNINNDMP
-536 NMQIDILPRGTE
+536 NMKIDIIPRAE
-548 KISIEEAQM
+548 KTISIQEAQM
-557 SNLNMMK
+557 QNQNMMK
-564 YFSSDYLAGD
+564 FFDPCYLPGD
-574 LISESVFNNPNNN
+574 QFEGGFNNPNN